1 MESFKKKHKNMF
13 FCWFCNRLPTDASK
27 NMYIF
32 SFFLKIVASC
42 YSKFVCFLFSSHFLA
57 LMFIEKILEKRFFSW
72 ILETPELWEF
82 QKKTQKYVFLLILQS
97 ITYWCF
103 KKYVYFF
110 IFLKKSLHRVTLSL
124 FVFCFFY
131 TFWHLCLFTYYTR
144 SKKRT
149 KNVKKPLNSN
159 SKTITIIYLQIYILY
174 TINKKRTKKRKKWTL
189 YFIVKNDFTMDT
201 WIFKSSVTFGTLF
214 VAMWYTFFDFGR
226 CAPKIEISIFI

>member
-1 MESFKKKHKNMF
+1 
-13 FCWFCNRLPTDASK
+13 
-27 NMYIF
+27 
-32 SFFLKIVASC
+32 
-42 YSKFVCFLFSSHFLA
+42 
-57 LMFIEKILEKRFFSW
+57 MFIEKILEKHFFSW
-72 ILETPELWEF
+72 ILETTELWEF
-82 QKKTQKYVFLLILQS
+82 QKETQKYVFLLILQS

-131 TFWHLCLFTYYTR
+131 TFWHLCLFTDYTR

-149 KNVKKPLNSN
+149 KNVKKVLNSN
-159 SKTITIIYLQIYILY
+159 SKTITIIYLQIYMLY

-214 VAMWYTFFDFGR
+214 AAMW
-226 CAPKIEISIFI
+226 KKK